1 VERPCDAGRC
11 VSWCPSWFGRL
22 RNRKAY
28 ELTFR
33 LPQVALDARPPL
45 STRVMFDLRTG
56 NLEGYLNKLS
66 RGGVFTRAKWEIR
79 CVPP

>member
-1 VERPCDAGRC
+1 M
-11 VSWCPSWFGRL
+11 

-45 STRVMFDLRTG
+45 STRTQFDPRTG
-56 NLEGYLNKLS
+56 NVEGYLNKLS
-66 RGGVFTRAKWEIR
+66 RGGLFTKPKWEIR
-79 CVPP
+79 